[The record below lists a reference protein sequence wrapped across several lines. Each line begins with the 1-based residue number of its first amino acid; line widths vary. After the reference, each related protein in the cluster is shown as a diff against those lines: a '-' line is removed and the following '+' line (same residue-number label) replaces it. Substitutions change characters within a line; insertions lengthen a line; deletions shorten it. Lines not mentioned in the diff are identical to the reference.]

1 MKYYDYPEEKTDIFE
16 ESDRN
21 YFFKG
26 TDFTYLCTYDEVKAV
41 NMRNA
46 FTGFVLVVYKRYA
59 IVKAG
64 EVCFQNENFS
74 DGNTAKGRHKENGY
88 VIISGEPKDYVI
100 QSWENKLT
108 SYELR
113 DDSAYN
119 SALNPVI
126 FVTAEEALEKAIS
139 LSKKERNERFLVAQ
153 WFDDYDRR

>member
-1 MKYYDYPEEKTDIFE
+1 MIYYDYPEEKTDIFE

-41 NMRNA
+41 NMWNA

-59 IVKAG
+59 IVKWG
-64 EVCFQNENFS
+64 KVSFLNKNFS
-74 DGNTAKGRHKENGY
+74 DGNIAKGRHKENGY
-88 VIISGEPKDYVI
+88 VIIFSEPKEYLI
-100 QSWENKLT
+100 HSWKKNLT

-119 SALNPVI
+119 RALNPVI
-126 FVTAEEALEKAIS
+126 FETAEEALEKALL
-139 LSKKERNERFLVAQ
+139 LSKQKKEAFMVAQ
-153 WFDDYDRR
+153 WFDYFDRH

>member
-1 MKYYDYPEEKTDIFE
+1 MKYYDYPEEKIDIFE
-16 ESDRN
+16 ESDKN

-41 NMRNA
+41 NMWNA

-59 IVKAG
+59 VVKKG
-64 EVCFQNENFS
+64 EICFLNENFS
-74 DGNTAKGRHKENGY
+74 DGNMARGRHKENGY
-88 VIISGEPKDYVI
+88 VIISNNPQNYVI

-113 DDSAYN
+113 DDSTGS
-119 SALNPVI
+119 SALNPII
-126 FVTAEEALEKAIS
+126 FPTAEEALAKAIA
-139 LSKKERNERFLVAQ
+139 LSKQKMETFLVAQ

>member
-1 MKYYDYPEEKTDIFE
+1 MKYYDYPEEKTELFE

-26 TDFTYLCTYDEVKAV
+26 TDFTYLCNYDEVKAV
-41 NMRNA
+41 NVRRD

-59 IVKAG
+59 VVKGG
-64 EVCFQNENFS
+64 EVCFRNENFS
-74 DGNTAKGRHKENGY
+74 DGHIAKGRHKENGY

-126 FVTAEEALEKAIS
+126 FPTAEEALAKAIF
-139 LSKKERNERFLVAQ
+139 LSKQNKATFMVAQ
-153 WFDDYDRR
+153 WFDDFDRR